1 MLMTKKQHERI
12 VTLLQ
17 ERWVAEVAAATKLQE
32 ATTRELLY
40 YREKFEKEQRRA
52 DLLYDQLLESRG
64 GDAVSELGREE
75 SEERAAKRE
84 RKQKSFENELRELF
98 SDQVENVMSFTEPE

>member
-12 VTLLQ
+12 VALLQ
-17 ERWVAEVAAATKLQE
+17 ERWVAELAAATKLME

-40 YREKFEKEQRRA
+40 YREKFEKEQKRA

-64 GDAVSELGREE
+64 GDAVSEPGREE
-75 SEERAAKRE
+75 SKEKAEKRE
-84 RKQKSFENELRELF
+84 RKQSKLENELRELF
-98 SDQVENVMSFTEPE
+98 SDQVENVMSF